1 VEGVLK
7 KYIARKILLGLLT
20 VILVMT
26 LNFILFHL
34 APGDPVTYMLGRNVE
49 NANQRN
55 ALMDKYGLN
64 DPLPVQYF
72 KMLGQYFRGDFGVS
86 IVYNRPVADLILERL
101 GPTLA
106 LVLTA
111 SLLALVF
118 GTALGIAAARR
129 EGSLFDAVS
138 SGGAYVFNAMP
149 GFWVGMILIIVFATK
164 LGLFPSSGMV
174 DLRASYTGFWLYV
187 DILRH
192 MFLPLLTL
200 VIVDIP
206 YYFRIA
212 KSSVLQVS
220 NEEFITTFRAA
231 GMSEGKIFRRYVF
244 KNAILPVITVFGI
257 TMAYL
262 IAGVYLIEIV
272 FAWPGTGRVMMNA
285 IQQRD
290 YPVLMGI
297 YLIMSIMVASTMI
310 VVDIVYAFLD
320 PRIRY

>member
-1 VEGVLK
+1 MK
-7 KYIARKILLGLLT
+7 KYIVKKLLLGVLT

-34 APGDPVTYMLGRNVE
+34 APGDPVTYMLGRNAQ
-49 NANQRN
+49 NPLQRE
-55 ALMDKYGLN
+55 ALMQKYGLTE
-64 DPLPVQYF
+64 PLPVQYL
-72 KMLGQYFRGDFGVS
+72 KMLRQYFQGDFGTS
-86 IVYNRPVADLILERL
+86 IIYNRPVADLILERL

-111 SLLALVF
+111 SVLALVI
-118 GTALGIAAARR
+118 GTLLGITAARR
-129 EGSLFDAVS
+129 SGSLFDAAC

-149 GFWVGMILIIVFATK
+149 GFWVGMILIIVFATR
-164 LGLFPSSGMV
+164 LGWFPSSGMV
-174 DLRASYTGFWLYV
+174 DLRAGYIGFRRWL

-192 MFLPLLTL
+192 MALPLLTL
-200 VIVDIP
+200 VIVNVP

-231 GMSEGKIFRRYVF
+231 GMGEAKIFRKYVF

-285 IQQRD
+285 IMQRD

-297 YLIMSIMVASTMI
+297 YLIMSIMVAVTMI
-310 VVDIVYAFLD
+310 VIDIVYAFLD

>member
-1 VEGVLK
+1 VKKYVLK
-7 KYIARKILLGLLT
+7 KFFFGILT

-26 LNFILFHL
+26 LNFTLFHL
-34 APGDPVTYMLGRNVE
+34 APGDPVTYMLGRNAQ
-49 NANQRN
+49 NPLQRE
-55 ALMDKYGLN
+55 ALIRKYGLN
-64 DPLPVQYF
+64 EPLPVQYL
-72 KMLGQYFRGDFGVS
+72 KTLRQYFQGDFGTS
-86 IVYNRPVADLILERL
+86 IIYNRPVADLIMERL

-111 SLLALVF
+111 SVLALIIGVL
-118 GTALGIAAARR
+118 LGITAARR
-129 EGSLFDAVS
+129 QGSLFDAVC
-138 SGGAYVFNAMP
+138 SGSAYVFNAMP
-149 GFWVGMILIIVFATK
+149 GFWVGMILIIVFATR
-164 LGLFPSSGMV
+164 LGWFPSSGMV
-174 DLRASYTGFWLYV
+174 DLRAGYTGFRRWM

-192 MFLPLLTL
+192 MALPLLTL
-200 VIVDIP
+200 VIVNVP

-212 KSSVLQVS
+212 KSSVLQVG
-220 NEEFITTFRAA
+220 NEEFITTFRAV
-231 GMSEGKIFRRYVF
+231 GMSEAKIFRTYVF

-285 IQQRD
+285 IMQRD

-297 YLIMSIMVASTMI
+297 YLIMSITVAVTMI
-310 VVDIVYAFLD
+310 VIDIIYAVLD